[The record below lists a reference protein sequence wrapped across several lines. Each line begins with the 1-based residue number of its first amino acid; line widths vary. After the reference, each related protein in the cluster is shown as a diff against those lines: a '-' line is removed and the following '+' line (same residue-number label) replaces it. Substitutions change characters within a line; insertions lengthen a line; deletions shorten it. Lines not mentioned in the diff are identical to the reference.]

1 MIMPMEMWINELVN
15 TSKFGIVKSEQ
26 EFIWAFLVGRLK
38 KKNLY
43 LPWYHCASDVGYLH
57 GKIEMLPGI
66 SNAYFSEISEG
77 DSSMVLSG
85 KNRPDSIKIFK
96 DDFDNEAQTMFP
108 LRRNW

>member
-1 MIMPMEMWINELVN
+1 
-15 TSKFGIVKSEQ
+15 
-26 EFIWAFLVGRLK
+26 
-38 KKNLY
+38 
-43 LPWYHCASDVGYLH
+43 
-57 GKIEMLPGI
+57 MLPGI

-108 LRRNW
+108 LRRN